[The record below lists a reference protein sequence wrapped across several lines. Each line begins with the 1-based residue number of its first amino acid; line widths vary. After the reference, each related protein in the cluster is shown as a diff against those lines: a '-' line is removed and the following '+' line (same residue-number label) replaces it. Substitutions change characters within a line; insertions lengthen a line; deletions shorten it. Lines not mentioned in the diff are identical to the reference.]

1 MASILIVEDE
11 QANAE
16 VASMICE
23 SAGHRVTVAENGL
36 AALERLQVEGFDLL
50 LVDILMPIMDGE
62 TLIRKLRQDAR
73 YARTPIIAVT
83 AKASVH
89 DIEELK
95 EVGADEVIPKPYRAR
110 VLLDHILHATDQK
123 AYA

>member
-23 SAGHRVTVAENGL
+23 SAGHTVTVAENGL
-36 AALERLQVEGFDLL
+36 VALERMQGQGFDLL

-62 TLIRKLRQDAR
+62 TLIRTLRQDVRFAL
-73 YARTPIIAVT
+73 TPIIAVT
-83 AKASVH
+83 AKSSLY
-89 DIEELK
+89 DIQELK
-95 EVGADEVIPKPYRAR
+95 HLGADEVIPKPYRAR

>member
-23 SAGHRVTVAENGL
+23 SAGHTVSVAENGL
-36 AALERLQVEGFDLL
+36 VALERLQAGGIDMM

-62 TLIRKLRQDAR
+62 TLIRTLRQDAR
-73 YARTPIIAVT
+73 FAMMPIIAIT
-83 AKASVH
+83 AKASMY
-89 DIEELK
+89 DIQELK
-95 EVGADEVIPKPYRAR
+95 QVGADEVLPKPYRAR
-110 VLLDHILHATDQK
+110 VLLDHILHITDQK

>member
-23 SAGHRVTVAENGL
+23 SAGHTVSVAENGL
-36 AALERLQVEGFDLL
+36 VALERLQSDGFDLL

-62 TLIRKLRQDAR
+62 TLIRTLRQDDR
-73 YARTPIIAVT
+73 YAMTPIIAVT
-83 AKASVH
+83 AKASVY

-95 EVGADEVIPKPYRAR
+95 QVGADAVLPKPYRAR
-110 VLLDHILHATDQK
+110 VLLDHILHATDHK